1 MKRPIALITAFAT
14 TALLLMTASGSS
26 ATVQYEMS
34 FGSMAPKGTPWM
46 DMLEATRDRIEKDS
60 GGRIDVIIR
69 PPGFM
74 GELEMVEEVRKGE
87 RLQAAGVTTAALAEG
102 GNLPQMQLVELPYL
116 FNNNSEADYILDK
129 VLYSEMG
136 NLLNRRG
143 YVLANWSENGW
154 RSFATKTKAIRKP
167 SDLNGLKMRSQESD
181 VHMAMYKTFGATAIQ
196 KPMTEVLTAL
206 NSNVIEGLDN
216 TALFIQAGGL
226 AEPVGHFT
234 LTRHIYQPAAVIY
247 SKKFYDG
254 LPDDLQKVIMNVQDI
269 ALKGRRDIRRM
280 EAEMMDNFDFFGVE
294 VIELSSAE
302 REAFAIKARGMHDSF
317 AAGIDGGPAILAK
330 IRDGLKQKRAK

>member
-1 MKRPIALITAFAT
+1 MKRHVGLITAFISGAF
-14 TALLLMTASGSS
+14 LVTASVSGANS
-26 ATVQYEMS
+26 QYEMS

-46 DMLEATRDRIEKDS
+46 DMLEESRDRIEKDS

-136 NLLNRRG
+136 ALMQRRG

-154 RSFATKTKAIRKP
+154 RSFATKSKAIRTP
-167 SDLNGLKMRSQESD
+167 DDLKGVKMRAQESD
-181 VHMAMYKTFGATAIQ
+181 VHMEMYKTFGATAIQ

-206 NSNVIEGLDN
+206 NSNVIEGLTIPPCLSKRVGLQSLLGTLRSHD
-216 TALFIQAGGL
+216 TSTSPQPSFIL
-226 AEPVGHFT
+226 
-234 LTRHIYQPAAVIY
+234 R
-247 SKKFYDG
+247 
-254 LPDDLQKVIMNVQDI
+254 
-269 ALKGRRDIRRM
+269 
-280 EAEMMDNFDFFGVE
+280 NFMTDFRQTCRK
-294 VIELSSAE
+294 L
-302 REAFAIKARGMHDSF
+302 
-317 AAGIDGGPAILAK
+317 
-330 IRDGLKQKRAK
+330 